1 MNPKA
6 NPFGYSKYSDLS
18 LTPGIIDEED
28 MKDDLYIRHV
38 FKAQFPNFERKYRL
52 LQAFVRDRE
61 ALDKRYNEGQGSFE

>member
-38 FKAQFPNFERKYRL
+38 FKA
-52 LQAFVRDRE
+52 
-61 ALDKRYNEGQGSFE
+61 